1 MKVLLQRVSSASV
14 SVDGEISGSIGPG
27 LLALTGFGRTDSK
40 KDLEWMA
47 GKITG
52 LRIFP
57 DSRGNMNL
65 SVCDVHG
72 EILLVSQFTLHA
84 DCRKGRRPSF
94 MKAAPPERAELLFD
108 LFTQMVADTGLS
120 VSTGVFGAMMQVEL
134 VNDGPVT
141 VLVES
146 PAEFSR

>member
-14 SVDGEISGSIGPG
+14 SVDGSVSGAVGPG
-27 LLALTGFGRTDSK
+27 LLALTGFGRADSE

-52 LRIFP
+52 LRVFP

-65 SVCDVHG
+65 SVCDIQG

-94 MKAAPPERAELLFD
+94 MKAAPPDRAEMLFD
-108 LFTQMVADTGLS
+108 IFTQMVAAYGRPVQTGI
-120 VSTGVFGAMMQVEL
+120 FGAMMKVEL

-141 VLVES
+141 LMINS
-146 PAEFSR
+146 PSELST

>member
-14 SVDGEISGSIGPG
+14 CADGELSGSIGPG
-27 LLALTGFGRTDSK
+27 LVALTGFGRNDSE

-47 GKITG
+47 CKMTG

-57 DSRGNMNL
+57 DPRGNMNL
-65 SVCDVHG
+65 SVCDIQG

-94 MKAAPPERAELLFD
+94 MKAAPPERAEMLFD
-108 LFTQMVADTGLS
+108 LFTQMVAASGRR
-120 VSTGVFGAMMQVEL
+120 VQTGVFGAMMKVEL

-141 VLVES
+141 LMIDS
-146 PAEFSR
+146 PSEYSS